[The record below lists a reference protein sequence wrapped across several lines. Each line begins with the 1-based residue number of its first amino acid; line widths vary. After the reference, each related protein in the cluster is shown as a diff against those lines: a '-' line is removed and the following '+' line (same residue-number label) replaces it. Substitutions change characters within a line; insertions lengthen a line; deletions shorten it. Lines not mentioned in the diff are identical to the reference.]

1 MNRGEVRIIAN
12 FVDHTRID
20 VNCFVNFKDPRDKEE
35 IIDVVM
41 GAFDAIVADNSYL
54 HDTSLLSGF
63 AEIEFFE
70 GLLVYKVRFDD
81 VMEKA
86 EWDWSRETLH

>member
-1 MNRGEVRIIAN
+1 MNRGDVKLTAN
-12 FVDHTRID
+12 FVDHTTID

-41 GAFDAIVADNSYL
+41 GAFNAIVADNN
-54 HDTSLLSGF
+54 DTSLLSGS

-86 EWDWSRETLH
+86 AWDWSRETLH

>member
-1 MNRGEVRIIAN
+1 MNRGEVKLTAN

-41 GAFDAIVADNSYL
+41 GAFDAIVADNS
-54 HDTSLLSGF
+54 DTSLLSGS

-86 EWDWSRETLH
+86 AWDWSRETLH

>member
-1 MNRGEVRIIAN
+1 MNRGEVRLTAN
-12 FVDHTRID
+12 FVDHTTID

-41 GAFDAIVADNSYL
+41 GAFDAIVADND
-54 HDTSLLSGF
+54 DTSLLSGF
-63 AEIEFFE
+63 AEVEFFE
-70 GLLVYKVRFDD
+70 GLLIYKVRFDD

-86 EWDWSRETLH
+86 AWDWSRETLH

>member
-1 MNRGEVRIIAN
+1 MNRGEVKLTAN

-41 GAFDAIVADNSYL
+41 GAFDAIVADNN
-54 HDTSLLSGF
+54 DTSLLNGF
-63 AEIEFFE
+63 AEVEFFE
-70 GLLVYKVRFDD
+70 GLLVYKVCFNDE
-81 VMEKA
+81 MEKA
-86 EWDWSRETLH
+86 AWDWSGETLH

>member
-1 MNRGEVRIIAN
+1 MNRGEVKLTAN
-12 FVDHTRID
+12 FVDHTTID

-41 GAFDAIVADNSYL
+41 GAFNAIVADNN
-54 HDTSLLSGF
+54 DTSLLSGS

-86 EWDWSRETLH
+86 AWDWSRETLH

>member
-1 MNRGEVRIIAN
+1 MNRGEIKLIVN
-12 FVDHTRID
+12 FTDHSRID

-41 GAFDAIVADNSYL
+41 GAFDAIVEDNS
-54 HDTSLLSGF
+54 DTSLLSGS
-63 AEIEFFE
+63 AEIDFFE
-70 GLLVYKVRFDD
+70 GLLVYKVCFED

-86 EWDWSRETLH
+86 SWDWSRETLH

>member
-1 MNRGEVRIIAN
+1 MNRGEIKLTAN

-41 GAFDAIVADNSYL
+41 GAFDAIVADNS
-54 HDTSLLSGF
+54 DTSLLSGS

-70 GLLVYKVRFDD
+70 GLLVYNVRFDD

-86 EWDWSRETLH
+86 AWDWSRETLH

>member
-1 MNRGEVRIIAN
+1 MNRGEVKLTAN
-12 FVDHTRID
+12 FVDHTTID

-41 GAFDAIVADNSYL
+41 GAFDAIVADN
-54 HDTSLLSGF
+54 DATSLLSGS
-63 AEIEFFE
+63 AEVEFFE

-81 VMEKA
+81 EMEKA
-86 EWDWSRETLH
+86 AWDWSGETLH

>member
-1 MNRGEVRIIAN
+1 MNRGEVKLTAN
-12 FVDHTRID
+12 FVDHTTID

-41 GAFDAIVADNSYL
+41 GAFDAIVADND
-54 HDTSLLSGF
+54 DTSLLSGS
-63 AEIEFFE
+63 AEVEFFE

-81 VMEKA
+81 EMEKA
-86 EWDWSRETLH
+86 AWDWLGETLH

>member
-1 MNRGEVRIIAN
+1 MNRGEIKLTAN

-54 HDTSLLSGF
+54 HDTSWLSGF
-63 AEIEFFE
+63 AEIEFLKLQE
-70 GLLVYKVRFDD
+70 ILLQHLPSPPCLV
-81 VMEKA
+81 
-86 EWDWSRETLH
+86 H

>member
-1 MNRGEVRIIAN
+1 MNRGEVRLTAN
-12 FVDHTRID
+12 FVDHTTID

-41 GAFDAIVADNSYL
+41 GAFDAIVADND
-54 HDTSLLSGF
+54 DTSLLSGS

-81 VMEKA
+81 EMEKA
-86 EWDWSRETLH
+86 AWDWSGETLH

>member
-1 MNRGEVRIIAN
+1 MNRGEVKLTAN
-12 FVDHTRID
+12 FVDHTTID

-35 IIDVVM
+35 IIELIM
-41 GAFDAIVADNSYL
+41 GAFNAIVADNN
-54 HDTSLLSGF
+54 DTSLLSGS

-86 EWDWSRETLH
+86 AWDWSRETLH

>member
-1 MNRGEVRIIAN
+1 MNRGEVKITAN
-12 FVDHTRID
+12 FVDHTTID

-41 GAFDAIVADNSYL
+41 GAFNAIVADNN
-54 HDTSLLSGF
+54 DTSLLSGS

-86 EWDWSRETLH
+86 AWDWSRETLH